1 MYVDNHYRLTRYVPI
16 VRSSARQETVRDDQD
31 NNLILRIVMASMPL
45 MGLVLGV
52 AALAFWNVG

>member
-1 MYVDNHYRLTRYVPI
+1 MYVDDHYRPTRYVPI
-16 VRSSARQETVRDDQD
+16 VRGSATQEALCDDQD

-52 AALAFWNVG
+52 AALAFWNLG

>member
-1 MYVDNHYRLTRYVPI
+1 MYVDNHYRPTRYVSI
-16 VRSSARQETVRDDQD
+16 VRSSARQKTVRNDQD

>member
-1 MYVDNHYRLTRYVPI
+1 MYVDNHYRPTRYVPI
-16 VRSSARQETVRDDQD
+16 VRSSARQETVRNDQD